1 MTASRELLEHAL
13 KGVEADYSEIR
24 LEEAEASNIRYRG
37 QEVEEAGI
45 SSSLGGNV
53 RVLVKGGW
61 GFVSFNDLPHP
72 HELREKVALAVRQAR
87 LAGREESRLAPT
99 PTVVESLREKPKPNP
114 LTIPLAEK
122 KELLDQYKEI
132 ILSTPG
138 ITTSVIAY
146 GDGWKRTV
154 FASSQGSYVEQARS
168 DVGLQVLAV
177 ARDGG
182 EVQQASL
189 SVGSRG
195 DFLQI
200 AHLHPQVREI
210 SRRAVELLSAPRVK
224 GGEYTVVLDPVLAG
238 VFVHEAFGHLSESDF
253 LYENPG
259 LQEIMVLGKRFGER
273 ILNIVDDATLP
284 GLRGSYKY
292 DDEGVPTRKN
302 YLIREGILVG
312 RLHSRETAAKM
323 GESPSG
329 NARSA
334 SYRFPPIVRMSNTF
348 IEPDTANLDDLLEGI
363 EEGIYARNWHGGTTS
378 MEMFTFSAGEAFMI
392 RNGKIAEPIRP
403 VVLTGNVFATMGLID
418 GIARDLDMN
427 QGGGCGKGDQSPLP
441 VSNGSPHIR
450 IRKCLVGGR

>member
-1 MTASRELLEHAL
+1 MTAFGELLEHAL
-13 KGVEADYSEIR
+13 KGVEADYAEIR
-24 LEEAEASNIRYRG
+24 LEETEASNIRYRG

-45 SSSLGGNV
+45 YSSLGGNV
-53 RVLVKGGW
+53 RALVKGAW
-61 GFVSFNDLPHP
+61 GLVSFNDLPQP
-72 HELREKVALAVRQAR
+72 RELREKVALAVKQAR
-87 LAGREESRLAPT
+87 LAGREESHLAPT
-99 PTVVESLREKPKPNP
+99 PPVVEGLQEKPNP
-114 LTIPLAEK
+114 DPLAIPLAQK
-122 KELLDQYKEI
+122 NDLLDQYKEI

-138 ITTSVIAY
+138 ITTSIVAY
-146 GDGWKRTV
+146 SDGWKRTV
-154 FASSQGSYVEQARS
+154 FASSQGSYVEQTRS
-168 DVGLQVLAV
+168 DVALQVLAV

-182 EVQQASL
+182 KVQHTSL

-200 AHLHPQVREI
+200 AHLHPQVREM

-224 GGEYTVVLDPVLAG
+224 GGEYTVVLDPILAG
-238 VFVHEAFGHLSESDF
+238 VFAHEAFGHLSESDF

-259 LQEIMVLGKRFGER
+259 LREIMVLGKRFGEG
-273 ILNIVDDATLP
+273 ILNIVDDASIP

-292 DDEGVPTRKN
+292 DDEGVPARKN

-329 NARSA
+329 NARAA

-348 IEPDTANLDDLLEGI
+348 IEPDTANLEDLLEGI
-363 EEGIYARNWHGGTTS
+363 EEGVYARNWHGGMTS

-392 RNGKIAEPIRP
+392 RKGKLAELIRP
-403 VVLTGNVFATMGLID
+403 VVLSGNVFTTLGLID

-427 QGGGCGKGDQSPLP
+427 QGGGCGKGDQYPLP

>member
-53 RVLVKGGW
+53 RALVKGGW
-61 GFVSFNDLPHP
+61 GFVSFNDLPQP
-72 HELREKVALAVRQAR
+72 HELREKVDLAVRQAR

-122 KELLDQYKEI
+122 KALLDQYKEI
-132 ILSTPG
+132 IMST
-138 ITTSVIAY
+138 
-146 GDGWKRTV
+146 
-154 FASSQGSYVEQARS
+154 QGSYVEQARS

-312 RLHSRETAAKM
+312 RLHSRETAGKM

-403 VVLTGNVFATMGLID
+403 VVLTGNVFATLGLID

-427 QGGGCGKGDQSPLP
+427 QGGGCGKGDQYPLP

>member
-53 RVLVKGGW
+53 RALVKGGW
-61 GFVSFNDLPHP
+61 GLVSFNDLPQP
-72 HELREKVALAVRQAR
+72 QQLREKVALAVRQAR

-99 PTVVESLREKPKPNP
+99 PTVVESLQEKPSPNP
-114 LTIPLAEK
+114 LTVPLAQK

-273 ILNIVDDATLP
+273 ILNIVDDATIP

-292 DDEGVPTRKN
+292 DDEGVPARKN

-312 RLHSRETAAKM
+312 RLHSRETAGRM
-323 GESPSG
+323 GEGLSG

-392 RNGKIAEPIRP
+392 RKGKIAEPIRP
-403 VVLTGNVFATMGLID
+403 VVLTGNVFATLGLID

-427 QGGGCGKGDQSPLP
+427 QGGGCGKGDQYPLP

>member
-1 MTASRELLEHAL
+1 MAASRELLEHAL
-13 KGVEADYSEIR
+13 EGVKADYAEIR

-53 RVLVKGGW
+53 RALVKGGW
-61 GFVSFNDLPHP
+61 GFVSFNDLPQP
-72 HELREKVALAVRQAR
+72 HELREKGDLAVRQAR
-87 LAGREESRLAPT
+87 LAGREESCLAPT
-99 PTVVESLREKPKPNP
+99 PTVVESLQEKPSPNP

-122 KELLDQYKEI
+122 KALLDQYKEI
-132 ILSTPG
+132 IMSTPG
-138 ITTSVIAY
+138 ITTSVVAY

-182 EVQQASL
+182 EGQQARLSL
-189 SVGSRG
+189 GS
-195 DFLQI
+195 
-200 AHLHPQVREI
+200 
-210 SRRAVELLSAPRVK
+210 
-224 GGEYTVVLDPVLAG
+224 
-238 VFVHEAFGHLSESDF
+238 
-253 LYENPG
+253 
-259 LQEIMVLGKRFGER
+259 QEGF
-273 ILNIVDDATLP
+273 
-284 GLRGSYKY
+284 
-292 DDEGVPTRKN
+292 
-302 YLIREGILVG
+302 LVG
-312 RLHSRETAAKM
+312 RLHSRETAGKM
-323 GESPSG
+323 GEGLSG

-392 RNGKIAEPIRP
+392 RKGKIAEPIRP

-427 QGGGCGKGDQSPLP
+427 QGGGCGKGDQYPLP